1 MYKLSCM
8 KARTHRPIFT
18 ESAEESAIESA
29 DFTAES
35 ADFTADSVIIVGRLA
50 LSNMFNILNPLESA
64 DSSSRLTGNCSSGYG
79 P

>member
-1 MYKLSCM
+1 MTYSFAILFLL

-35 ADFTADSVIIVGRLA
+35 ADSTANSIIAHGSRPTIGVGRREIA
-50 LSNMFNILNPLESA
+50 PVG
-64 DSSSRLTGNCSSGYG
+64 TGL
-79 P
+79 